1 MLILGLTG
9 SIGMGKSTAADML
22 RRLGVPVCDSDR
34 VVHDLLAKGGAAVQP
49 VEGAFQGVVRDG
61 AVDHKLLADRV
72 FNDPEA
78 LRRLEAVLHPMV
90 HETQTRFL
98 KHAAGRGESLVALDV
113 PLLFE
118 TGTDWRCDAVIVV
131 SAPMFL
137 QAARV
142 LGRHG
147 MTPKRFK
154 GVLSR
159 QMPDAEKRR
168 RADFVVQTGLGRRYT
183 LQRLGEIVKMMR
195 ARRGEIWPP
204 TGRRSLRG
212 AHARSRA

>member
-1 MLILGLTG
+1 MVILGLTG

-34 VVHDLLAKGGAAVQP
+34 VVHDLLARGGAAVQP
-49 VEGAFQGVVRDG
+49 VEGAFPGVVRDG

-72 FNDPEA
+72 FNDPAA
-78 LRRLEAVLHPMV
+78 LGRLEAVLHPMV
-90 HETQTRFL
+90 YETQTRFL
-98 KHAAGRGESLVALDV
+98 KRAAGHGEKLVALDV

-118 TGTDWRCDAVIVV
+118 SGTDRRCDAVIVV

-142 LGRHG
+142 LGRRG

-183 LQRLGEIVKMMR
+183 LQRLGEIVKMMH
-195 ARRGEIWPP
+195 ARRGENWPP
-204 TGRRSLRG
+204 PGRRSLRG
-212 AHARSRA
+212 AHARSCT

>member
-1 MLILGLTG
+1 MVILGLTG
-9 SIGMGKSTAADML
+9 SIGMGKSTAANML

-34 VVHDLLAKGGAAVQP
+34 VVHDLLAKGGAAVAP
-49 VEGAFQGVVRDG
+49 VEGAFRGVVRDG

-72 FNDPEA
+72 FSDPAA

-90 HETQTRFL
+90 YDTQTRFL
-98 KHAAGRGESLVALDV
+98 KLAAARGARLVALDV

-118 TGTDWRCDAVIVV
+118 VGSDRRCDAVIVV
-131 SAPMFL
+131 TAPLFL

-142 LGRHG
+142 LGRRG
-147 MTPKRFK
+147 MTLERFR

-159 QMPDAEKRR
+159 QTPDAEKRR

-183 LQRLGEIVKMMR
+183 LQRLAGIVKMMG
-195 ARRGEIWPP
+195 ALRGERWPP
-204 TGRRSLRG
+204 PGRRSLRG
-212 AHARSRA
+212 AHAGSRT

>member
-1 MLILGLTG
+1 MVILGLTG

-34 VVHDLLAKGGAAVQP
+34 VVHDLLARGGAAVAP
-49 VEGAFQGVVRDG
+49 VEAAFQGVVRDG

-98 KHAAGRGESLVALDV
+98 KHAAGRGEKLVALDV

-118 TGTDWRCDAVIVV
+118 TGTDRRCDAVIVV

-142 LGRHG
+142 LGRRG

-168 RADFVVQTGLGRRYT
+168 RADFVVQTGLGHRYT

-195 ARRGEIWPP
+195 ARQGEIWPP

-212 AHARSRA
+212 AHARSRT

>member
-49 VEGAFQGVVRDG
+49 VEGAFEGVVRDG

-118 TGTDWRCDAVIVV
+118 TGTDRRCDAVIVV

>member
-1 MLILGLTG
+1 MVILGLTG

-34 VVHDLLAKGGAAVQP
+34 VVHGLLAKGGAAVQP
-49 VEGAFQGVVRDG
+49 VEGAFRGVVRVG
-61 AVDHKLLADRV
+61 AVDHKLLAVRV
-72 FNDPEA
+72 FNDPGA

-118 TGTDWRCDAVIVV
+118 TGTDRRCDAVIVV

-142 LGRHG
+142 LGRRG

-212 AHARSRA
+212 AYARSRA

>member
-1 MLILGLTG
+1 MVILGLTG
-9 SIGMGKSTAADML
+9 SIGMGKSTAAGML
-22 RRLGVPVCDSDR
+22 RRLGVPLCDSDQ
-34 VVHDLLAKGGAAVQP
+34 VVHDLLAKGGAAVAP

-72 FNDPEA
+72 FTDTEA
-78 LRRLEAVLHPMV
+78 LGRLEDILHPMV
-90 HETQTRFL
+90 HEAQTRFL
-98 KHAAGRGESLVALDV
+98 KHAAGHGEKLVALDV

-118 TGTDWRCDAVIVV
+118 SGTDRRCDAVIVV
-131 SAPMFL
+131 SAPRFL

-142 LGRHG
+142 LGRRG
-147 MTPKRFK
+147 MTLKRFK

-183 LQRLGEIVKMMR
+183 LQRLGEIVKLMR
-195 ARRGEIWPP
+195 ARRGEKWPP
-204 TGRRSLRG
+204 PGRHSLRG
-212 AHARSRA
+212 ANARSRT

>member
-1 MLILGLTG
+1 MVILGLTG

-49 VEGAFQGVVRDG
+49 VEGAVQGVVRDG